1 MTFSEEVI
9 LNLDRP
15 GVCLALRLVLGDQT
29 TIFCLQT
36 NDSIHRSAVS
46 NENCALATEKSS
58 RFQREHR
65 EEREDMEGNYL
76 PQRHREHGVS
86 DLLNVQNS
94 GTPCPP
100 GLLGSGRLLFIVF
113 FPLRCFLATGWL
125 WSFLE
130 VFRFL
135 ILLRLLTLFSPD
147 LVSPRPFRGAGVIP
161 GPLFFCYRRSR
172 WWFCAFLRF
181 RL

>member
-1 MTFSEEVI
+1 
-9 LNLDRP
+9 
-15 GVCLALRLVLGDQT
+15 
-29 TIFCLQT
+29 
-36 NDSIHRSAVS
+36 
-46 NENCALATEKSS
+46 
-58 RFQREHR
+58 
-65 EEREDMEGNYL
+65 MEGNYL

-113 FPLRCFLATGWL
+113 FPLRCFLVNGWF
-125 WSFLE
+125 WSFLD
-130 VFRFL
+130 VFRLL
-135 ILLRLLTLFSPD
+135 ILLRLLTLVSPD

-181 RL
+181 RLDRPRSLGF